1 LFLDNLL
8 TTAQQVFILY
18 ILIAVGFFADKFG
31 LYTEKASKLNTNLLF
46 YIVTPLV
53 IVNSFMSI
61 DNSPENLKNFGI
73 AALLG
78 VAIHV
83 IGIVIILILPLFRK
97 AEKSKAGIYQYACIY
112 GNCGYMALPLAQAVL
127 GPQGTFYCSA
137 VIMIFNIFSFT
148 HGIYIIGAQK
158 GGFDFKKLLINPGTI
173 GVAIGLPLY
182 LLGVELPTVIATPVS
197 SLATLNTP
205 LAMLIFGTYIAHT
218 DLKTMFTDKR
228 IYLVGFV
235 KLIAIPLIMI
245 GAFRLFNIP
254 TVLATAI
261 AVSASAPCANNT
273 VIFAGKYDLDTGT
286 ASKTVALVSFFSI
299 ITMPVMIALAA
310 T

>member
-1 LFLDNLL
+1 MFLQNLL

-53 IVNSFMSI
+53 IVNSFLSI

-83 IGIVIILILPLFRK
+83 IGIVLVLVFPFFRK
-97 AEKSKAGIYQYACIY
+97 AINTKAGIYRYACIY

-158 GGFDFKKLLINPGTI
+158 GGFDFKKLFINPGTI

-182 LLGVELPTVIATPVS
+182 LFGVELPTVIATPIS

-218 DLKTMFTDKR
+218 DLKTMFTDKY
-228 IYLVGFV
+228 IYLVGIV
-235 KLIAIPLIMI
+235 KLIAVPLIMI
-245 GAFRLFNIP
+245 GAFKLFNIP

-273 VIFAGKYDLDTGT
+273 VIFAGKYNLDTGT

>member
-1 LFLDNLL
+1 MFITNLL
-8 TTAQQVFILY
+8 TTAQQVLILY
-18 ILIAVGFFADKFG
+18 ILIAVGFVADKTG

-61 DNSPENLKNFGI
+61 DNSRENLRNFAI
-73 AALLG
+73 AALGG
-78 VAIHV
+78 VVIHL
-83 IGIVIILILPLFRK
+83 IGMVLILPLFRK
-97 AEKSKAGIYQYACIY
+97 TEKSKAGLYRYACMY
-112 GNCGYMALPLAQAVL
+112 GNCGYMALPLANAVL
-127 GPQGTFYCSA
+127 GPQGAFYCSA
-137 VIMIFNIFSFT
+137 IIMVFNIFSFT
-148 HGIYIIGAQK
+148 HGIYIMGAQK
-158 GGFDFKKLLINPGTI
+158 GGFNFKKLLINPGSI
-173 GVAIGLPLY
+173 GVALGLPLY
-182 LLGVELPTVIATPVS
+182 LLGVELPTVIATPIS

-218 DLKTMFTDKR
+218 DLKTMFTDKK
-228 IYLVGFV
+228 IYVVALI

-245 GAFRLFNIP
+245 AGFKLLNVP
-254 TVLATAI
+254 KELAMAI
-261 AVSASAPCANNT
+261 SVSASAPCANNT
-273 VIFAGKYDLDTGT
+273 VILAGKYGLDTGV

>member
-1 LFLDNLL
+1 MFIQNLL

-18 ILIAVGFFADKFG
+18 ILIAIGFFADKFG

-53 IVNSFMSI
+53 IVNSFLTIES
-61 DNSPENLKNFGI
+61 SPENLKNFGI

-83 IGIVIILILPLFRK
+83 VGIILVLPLFRK
-97 AEKSKAGIYQYACIY
+97 TEKSKAGIYRYACIY

-127 GPQGTFYCSA
+127 GAEGTFYCSA
-137 VIMIFNIFSFT
+137 VIMIFNIFCFT

-182 LLGVELPTVIATPVS
+182 LFGVELPTIIETPIT
-197 SLATLNTP
+197 SLAALNTP

-218 DLKTMFTDKR
+218 DIKTMFIDKN
-228 IYLVGFV
+228 IYLVGIV
-235 KLIAIPLIMI
+235 KLIAIPLVMI
-245 GAFRLFNIP
+245 AAFKLFNIP
-254 TVLATAI
+254 TLLATAI

>member
-1 LFLDNLL
+1 MFITNLL
-8 TTAQQVFILY
+8 TTAQQVLILY
-18 ILIAVGFFADKFG
+18 ILIAIGFVADKTG

-61 DNSPENLKNFGI
+61 DNSRENLKNFAI
-73 AALLG
+73 AALGG
-78 VAIHV
+78 VLIHV
-83 IGIVIILILPLFRK
+83 IGMVLILPLFRK
-97 AEKSKAGIYQYACIY
+97 TDKSKAGLYRYACMY
-112 GNCGYMALPLAQAVL
+112 GNCGYMALPLANAVL
-127 GPQGTFYCSA
+127 GPQGAFYCSA
-137 VIMIFNIFSFT
+137 IIMVFNIFSFT
-148 HGIYIIGAQK
+148 HGIYIMGAQK
-158 GGFDFKKLLINPGTI
+158 GGFNFKKLLINPGTI
-173 GVAIGLPLY
+173 GVALGLPLY

-197 SLATLNTP
+197 SLASLNTP

-228 IYLVGFV
+228 IYMVACV

-245 GAFRLFNIP
+245 AGFKLFNVP
-254 TVLATAI
+254 KELAMAI
-261 AVSASAPCANNT
+261 SVSASAPCANNT
-273 VIFAGKYDLDTGT
+273 VILAGKYGLDTGV

>member
-1 LFLDNLL
+1 MFIQNLL

-18 ILIAVGFFADKFG
+18 ILIAVGFFADKSG

-53 IVNSFMSI
+53 IVNSFLTI

-78 VAIHV
+78 VALHV
-83 IGIVIILILPLFRK
+83 VGIILVLPLFRK
-97 AEKSKAGIYQYACIY
+97 TEKSKAGIYRYACIY

-127 GPQGTFYCSA
+127 GAEGTFYCSA
-137 VIMIFNIFSFT
+137 VIMIFNIFCFT

-173 GVAIGLPLY
+173 GGAIGLPLY
-182 LLGVELPTVIATPVS
+182 LFGVELPAVIETPIT
-197 SLATLNTP
+197 SLAALNTP

-228 IYLVGFV
+228 IYLVGVV
-235 KLIAIPLIMI
+235 KLIAIPLVMI
-245 GAFRLFNIP
+245 AAFKLLNIP
-254 TVLATAI
+254 TLLATAI

>member
-1 LFLDNLL
+1 MFLENLF

-18 ILIAVGFFADKFG
+18 ILIAVGFFADKSG

-53 IVNSFMSI
+53 VVNSFLSI

-83 IGIVIILILPLFRK
+83 IGILFVIPFFRK
-97 AEKSKAGIYQYACIY
+97 TKKSKAGIYRYACVY
-112 GNCGYMALPLAQAVL
+112 GNCGYMALPLVQAVL

-137 VIMIFNIFSFT
+137 VIMIFNIFCFT

-158 GGFDFKKLLINPGTI
+158 GGFDFKKLFINPGTI

-182 LLGVELPTVIATPVS
+182 LFGVELPTVIATPIS
-197 SLATLNTP
+197 SLAALNTP

-218 DLKTMFTDKR
+218 DIKTMFTDKN
-228 IYLVGFV
+228 IYLVGLI
-235 KLIAIPLIMI
+235 KLIAVPLVMI
-245 GAFRLFNIP
+245 GAFKLFNIP
-254 TVLATAI
+254 TILATAI

>member
-1 LFLDNLL
+1 MFIQNLL

-18 ILIAVGFFADKFG
+18 ILIAVGFFADKAG
-31 LYTEKASKLNTNLLF
+31 LYTEKASKLNTDLLF

-61 DNSPENLKNFGI
+61 DNSPENLKNFGV

-83 IGIVIILILPLFRK
+83 IGMLLIVPLFRK
-97 AEKSKAGIYQYACIY
+97 TDKSKAGIYRYACMY

-127 GPQGTFYCSA
+127 GAEGTFYCSA
-137 VIMIFNIFSFT
+137 IIMVFNIFSFT

-173 GVAIGLPLY
+173 GVSIGLPLY
-182 LLGVELPTVIATPVS
+182 LLGVELPTVIATPIN
-197 SLATLNTP
+197 SLAVLNTP

-218 DLKTMFTDKR
+218 DLKTMFTDKN
-228 IYLVGFV
+228 IYLVGIV

-245 GAFRLFNIP
+245 AGFKLFNIP
-254 TVLATAI
+254 TVLATAV

-273 VIFAGKYDLDTGT
+273 VIFAGKYNLDTGT

-299 ITMPVMIALAA
+299 ITMPIMIALAA

>member
-1 LFLDNLL
+1 MFIQNLL

-53 IVNSFMSI
+53 IVNSFLTI

-83 IGIVIILILPLFRK
+83 VGIVLVLPLFRK
-97 AEKSKAGIYQYACIY
+97 TEKSKAGIYRYACIY

-127 GPQGTFYCSA
+127 GAEGTFYCSA
-137 VIMIFNIFSFT
+137 VIMIFNIFCFT

-158 GGFDFKKLLINPGTI
+158 GGFDFKKLFINPGTI

-182 LLGVELPTVIATPVS
+182 LFGVDLPAVIETPIT
-197 SLATLNTP
+197 SLASLNTP

-218 DLKTMFTDKR
+218 DIRTMFTDKR
-228 IYLVGFV
+228 IYLVGIV

-245 GAFRLFNIP
+245 AAFKLFNIP
-254 TVLATAI
+254 TLLATAI

>member
-1 LFLDNLL
+1 MFIQNLL

-53 IVNSFMSI
+53 IVNSFMTI

-83 IGIVIILILPLFRK
+83 VGIILVLPLFRK
-97 AEKSKAGIYQYACIY
+97 TEKSKAGIYRYACIY

-127 GPQGTFYCSA
+127 GAEGTFYCSA
-137 VIMIFNIFSFT
+137 VIMIFNIFCFT

-182 LLGVELPTVIATPVS
+182 LLGIELPTVIETPIT
-197 SLATLNTP
+197 SLAALNTP

-228 IYLVGFV
+228 IYLVGIV

-245 GAFRLFNIP
+245 AAFKLLNIP
-254 TVLATAI
+254 TLLATAI

>member
-1 LFLDNLL
+1 MFIQNLL

-18 ILIAVGFFADKFG
+18 ILIAVGFFADKAG
-31 LYTEKASKLNTNLLF
+31 LYTEKASKLNTDLLF

-61 DNSPENLKNFGI
+61 DNSPENLKNFGV

-83 IGIVIILILPLFRK
+83 IGMLLIVPLFRK
-97 AEKSKAGIYQYACIY
+97 TDKSKAGIYRYACMY

-127 GPQGTFYCSA
+127 GAEGTFYCSA
-137 VIMIFNIFSFT
+137 IIMVFNIFSFT

-173 GVAIGLPLY
+173 GVSIGLPLY
-182 LLGVELPTVIATPVS
+182 LLGVELPTVIATPIN
-197 SLATLNTP
+197 SLAVLNTP

-218 DLKTMFTDKR
+218 DLKTMFTDKN
-228 IYLVGFV
+228 IYLVGIV

-245 GAFRLFNIP
+245 AGFKLFNIP
-254 TVLATAI
+254 TVLATAV

>member
-1 LFLDNLL
+1 MFIQNLL

-18 ILIAVGFFADKFG
+18 ILIAVGFFADKSG

-53 IVNSFMSI
+53 IVNSFLTI

-78 VAIHV
+78 VALHV
-83 IGIVIILILPLFRK
+83 VGIILVLPLFRK
-97 AEKSKAGIYQYACIY
+97 TEKSKAGIYRYACIY

-127 GPQGTFYCSA
+127 GAEGTFYCSA
-137 VIMIFNIFSFT
+137 VIMIFNIFCFT

-182 LLGVELPTVIATPVS
+182 LFGVELPAVIETPIT
-197 SLATLNTP
+197 SLAALNTP

-228 IYLVGFV
+228 IYLVGVV
-235 KLIAIPLIMI
+235 KLIAIPLVMI
-245 GAFRLFNIP
+245 AAFKLLNIP
-254 TVLATAI
+254 TLLATAI

>member
-1 LFLDNLL
+1 MFIQNLL

-53 IVNSFMSI
+53 IVNSFLTI

-83 IGIVIILILPLFRK
+83 VGIVLVLPLFRK
-97 AEKSKAGIYQYACIY
+97 TEKSKAGIYRYACIY

-127 GPQGTFYCSA
+127 GAEGTFYCSA
-137 VIMIFNIFSFT
+137 VIMIFNIFCFT

-158 GGFDFKKLLINPGTI
+158 GGFDFKKLFINPGTI

-182 LLGVELPTVIATPVS
+182 LFGVDLPAVIETPIT
-197 SLATLNTP
+197 SLASLNTP

-218 DLKTMFTDKR
+218 DIKTMFTDKR
-228 IYLVGFV
+228 IYLVGIV

-245 GAFRLFNIP
+245 AAFKLFNIP
-254 TVLATAI
+254 TLLATAI

>member
-1 LFLDNLL
+1 MFITNLL
-8 TTAQQVFILY
+8 TTAQQVLILY
-18 ILIAVGFFADKFG
+18 ILIAVGFIADKTG

-61 DNSPENLKNFGI
+61 DNSRENLRNFAF
-73 AALLG
+73 AALGG
-78 VAIHV
+78 VVIHL
-83 IGIVIILILPLFRK
+83 IGMVLILPLFRK
-97 AEKSKAGIYQYACIY
+97 TEKSKAGLYRYACMY
-112 GNCGYMALPLAQAVL
+112 GNCGYMALPLANAVL
-127 GPQGTFYCSA
+127 GPQGAFYCSA
-137 VIMIFNIFSFT
+137 IIMVFNIFSFT
-148 HGIYIIGAQK
+148 HGIYIMGAQK
-158 GGFDFKKLLINPGTI
+158 GGFNFKKLLINPGSI
-173 GVAIGLPLY
+173 GVALGLPLY
-182 LLGVELPTVIATPVS
+182 LLGVELPTVIATPIS

-218 DLKTMFTDKR
+218 DLKTMFTDKK
-228 IYLVGFV
+228 IYVVALI

-245 GAFRLFNIP
+245 AGFKLLNVP
-254 TVLATAI
+254 KELAMAI
-261 AVSASAPCANNT
+261 SVSASAPCANNT
-273 VIFAGKYDLDTGT
+273 VILAGKYGLDTGV

>member
-1 LFLDNLL
+1 MFIQNLL

-53 IVNSFMSI
+53 IVNSFLSI

-83 IGIVIILILPLFRK
+83 IGIILVLPLFRK
-97 AEKSKAGIYQYACIY
+97 TEKSKAGIYRYASIY

-127 GPQGTFYCSA
+127 GAEGTFYCSA
-137 VIMIFNIFSFT
+137 VIMVFNIFAFT

-158 GGFDFKKLLINPGTI
+158 GGFDFKKLIINPGTI
-173 GVAIGLPLY
+173 GVAIGLPMY
-182 LLGVELPTVIATPVS
+182 LLGIELPTVIATPIN
-197 SLATLNTP
+197 SLAVLNTP

-228 IYLVGFV
+228 IYLVGLV
-235 KLIAIPLIMI
+235 KLIAIPLVMI
-245 GAFRLFNIP
+245 ASFKLFNIP

>member
-1 LFLDNLL
+1 MFITNLL
-8 TTAQQVFILY
+8 TTAQQVLILY
-18 ILIAVGFFADKFG
+18 ILIAVGFVADKTG

-61 DNSPENLKNFGI
+61 DNSRENLKNFAI
-73 AALLG
+73 AALGG
-78 VAIHV
+78 VLIHV
-83 IGIVIILILPLFRK
+83 IGMVLILPLFRK
-97 AEKSKAGIYQYACIY
+97 TEKSKAGLYRYACMY
-112 GNCGYMALPLAQAVL
+112 GNCGYMALPLANAVL
-127 GPQGTFYCSA
+127 GPQGAFYCSA
-137 VIMIFNIFSFT
+137 IIMVFNIFSFT
-148 HGIYIIGAQK
+148 HGIYIMGAQK
-158 GGFDFKKLLINPGTI
+158 GGFNFKKLLINPGTI
-173 GVAIGLPLY
+173 GVALGLPLY

-197 SLATLNTP
+197 SLASLNTP

-228 IYLVGFV
+228 IYMVACV

-245 GAFRLFNIP
+245 AGFKLFNIP
-254 TVLATAI
+254 KELAMAI
-261 AVSASAPCANNT
+261 SVSASAPCANNT
-273 VIFAGKYDLDTGT
+273 VILAGKYGLDTGV

-299 ITMPVMIALAA
+299 ITMPVMIALSA

>member
-1 LFLDNLL
+1 MFFQNLL

-53 IVNSFMSI
+53 IVNSFLSI

-83 IGIVIILILPLFRK
+83 IGIILVLPLFRK
-97 AEKSKAGIYQYACIY
+97 TEKSKAGIYRYASIY

-127 GPQGTFYCSA
+127 GAEGTFYCSA
-137 VIMIFNIFSFT
+137 VIMVFNIFAFT

-158 GGFDFKKLLINPGTI
+158 GGFDFKKLIINPGTI

-182 LLGVELPTVIATPVS
+182 LLGIELPTVIATPIN
-197 SLATLNTP
+197 SLAVLNTP

-228 IYLVGFV
+228 IYLVGLV
-235 KLIAIPLIMI
+235 KLIAIPLVMI
-245 GAFRLFNIP
+245 ASFKLFNIP

>member
-1 LFLDNLL
+1 MFVQNLL

-53 IVNSFMSI
+53 IVNSFLTI

-78 VAIHV
+78 VAIHTV
-83 IGIVIILILPLFRK
+83 GIILVLPLFRK
-97 AEKSKAGIYQYACIY
+97 TEKSKAGIYRYACIY

-127 GPQGTFYCSA
+127 GAEGTFYCSA
-137 VIMIFNIFSFT
+137 VIMVFNIFCFT

-182 LLGVELPTVIATPVS
+182 LFGVDLPTVIETPVT
-197 SLATLNTP
+197 SLAALNTP
-205 LAMLIFGTYIAHT
+205 LAMLIFGTYIART
-218 DLKTMFTDKR
+218 DIKTMFTDKR
-228 IYLVGFV
+228 IYLVGVV
-235 KLIAIPLIMI
+235 KLIAIPLVMI
-245 GAFRLFNIP
+245 AAFKLLNIP
-254 TVLATAI
+254 TLLATAI

>member
-1 LFLDNLL
+1 MFITNLL
-8 TTAQQVFILY
+8 TTAQQVLILY
-18 ILIAVGFFADKFG
+18 ILIAIGFVADKTG

-61 DNSPENLKNFGI
+61 DNSRENLKNFAI
-73 AALLG
+73 AALGG
-78 VAIHV
+78 VLIHV
-83 IGIVIILILPLFRK
+83 IGMVLILPLFRK
-97 AEKSKAGIYQYACIY
+97 TEKSKAGLYRYACMY
-112 GNCGYMALPLAQAVL
+112 GNCGYMALPLANAVL
-127 GPQGTFYCSA
+127 GPQGAFYCSA
-137 VIMIFNIFSFT
+137 IIMVFNIFSFT
-148 HGIYIIGAQK
+148 HGIYIMGAQK
-158 GGFDFKKLLINPGTI
+158 GGFNFKKLLINPGTI
-173 GVAIGLPLY
+173 GVALGLPLY

-197 SLATLNTP
+197 SLASLNTP

-228 IYLVGFV
+228 IYMVACV

-245 GAFRLFNIP
+245 AGFKLFNIP
-254 TVLATAI
+254 KELAMAI
-261 AVSASAPCANNT
+261 SVSASAPCANNT
-273 VIFAGKYDLDTGT
+273 VILAGKYGLDTGV

-299 ITMPVMIALAA
+299 ITMPVMIALSA